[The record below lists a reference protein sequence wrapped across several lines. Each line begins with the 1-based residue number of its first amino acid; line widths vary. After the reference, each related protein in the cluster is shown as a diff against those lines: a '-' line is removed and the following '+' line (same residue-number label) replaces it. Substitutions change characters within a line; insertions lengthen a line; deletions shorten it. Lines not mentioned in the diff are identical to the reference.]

1 MWPGSAQERAFS
13 AEGKH
18 PVQPGRATA
27 IDFGERCTCEL
38 RRNNAE
44 TDQIEQAVQSA
55 QTAMAY
61 ASQAVIDGLVIRT
74 DVNVIRWPARYSKV
88 ALLYGPLI

>member
-1 MWPGSAQERAFS
+1 VRFQRRAS
-13 AEGKH
+13 IQYSPAE
-18 PVQPGRATA
+18 ATA
-27 IDFGERCTCEL
+27 IDFGERCICEL

-55 QTAMAY
+55 QTA

-74 DVNVIRWPARYSKV
+74 DVNVVRWPDRYSKV